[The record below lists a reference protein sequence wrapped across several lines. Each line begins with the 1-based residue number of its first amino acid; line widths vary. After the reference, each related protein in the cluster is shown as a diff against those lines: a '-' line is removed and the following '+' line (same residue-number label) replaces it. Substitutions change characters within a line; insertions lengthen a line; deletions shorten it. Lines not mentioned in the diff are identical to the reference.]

1 MEKEKVN
8 IDVIDDDGRQADN
21 LSTILQRWG
30 YDAALIDTFKSKY
43 LPTLDHLFMVSF
55 YIRIR
60 VIRFSTQIVACYE
73 YYDDDEV
80 IVIMPLP
87 SL

>member
-55 YIRIR
+55 YPDKSDKI
-60 VIRFSTQIVACYE
+60 FHSNSG
-73 YYDDDEV
+73 
-80 IVIMPLP
+80 ML
-87 SL
+87 